1 MSPRPPQGRGGRLGT
16 MRRILVVGLLAAIVA
31 TGCSRVM
38 FGDPDVVKAGES
50 IEDFGEVL
58 TAYDGVW
65 EELDYNDRGVIT
77 RSSLDDWDLAL
88 SEVESS
94 YRAMSIQ
101 LNKVEK
107 TEEIEAFVQALATY
121 LEVHRNSAD
130 LIRQCYSNA
139 AQHDPSTCALEV
151 IAANYDQTIGT
162 LRELNVVIA
171 DVQEAHGG

>member
-1 MSPRPPQGRGGRLGT
+1 
-16 MRRILVVGLLAAIVA
+16 MRRALAIGLLAAIVA

-130 LIRQCYSNA
+130 LIRQCYLNA

-151 IAANYDQTIGT
+151 LNANFIQ
-162 LRELNVVIA
+162 ELLASGKVNEA
-171 DVQEAHGG
+171 MAGLKEAHGG

>member
-1 MSPRPPQGRGGRLGT
+1 

-94 YRAMSIQ
+94 HRAMSIQ

>member
-1 MSPRPPQGRGGRLGT
+1 
-16 MRRILVVGLLAAIVA
+16 MRRALAIGLLAAMVA

-58 TAYDGVW
+58 TADAGVW

-88 SEVESS
+88 SELESS
-94 YRAMSIQ
+94 HRAMSIQ
-101 LNKVEK
+101 LKKIEE
-107 TEEIEAFVQALATY
+107 TEEIEAFDRAAATY
-121 LEVHRNSAD
+121 LGVHRNSAD

-139 AQHDPSTCALEV
+139 AQHDPSTCALE
-151 IAANYDQTIGT
+151 ALNANLIQ
-162 LRELNVVIA
+162 ELLASGKVNEAITGLK
-171 DVQEAHGG
+171 EAHGR

>member
-1 MSPRPPQGRGGRLGT
+1 
-16 MRRILVVGLLAAIVA
+16 
-31 TGCSRVM
+31 M

-58 TAYDGVW
+58 TAYDEVW
-65 EELDYNDRGVIT
+65 DQLDYNDRGVIT

-107 TEEIEAFVQALATY
+107 TEEVEAFVQALATY

>member
-1 MSPRPPQGRGGRLGT
+1 

>member
-1 MSPRPPQGRGGRLGT
+1 
-16 MRRILVVGLLAAIVA
+16 
-31 TGCSRVM
+31 M

-94 YRAMSIQ
+94 HRAMSIQ